1 MMIQRRNRIVAGE
14 ELDGGATGVGTAEVA
29 PEATDLLFEAED
41 VAELV
46 AEATGE
52 PVEVTADED
61 SVTFAVG
68 EDEYTVEAEGDE
80 EILEATR
87 RPLRG
92 KRRVAASTRRR
103 PASRVSAS
111 RTIRKVPS
119 RSARRR

>member
-1 MMIQRRNRIVAGE
+1 MYIQKRRIVANDE
-14 ELDGGATGVGTAEVA
+14 GAVVA

-46 AEATGE
+46 AEVSGE

-61 SVTFAVG
+61 SVVFAVG

-80 EILEATR
+80 EILETSR
-87 RPLRG
+87 RALAG
-92 KRRVAASTRRR
+92 KRKVSASAKRPGRAIKASTRR
-103 PASRVSAS
+103 

-119 RSARRR
+119 KK